1 MKKWKH
7 RTNEDLALRLAILL
21 SVGLLIASCSGSDPG
36 AQVPNAETT
45 DRNSPASEMENLE
58 DPPGSP
64 LASIGPSVTEESQTK
79 ATPGPQIED
88 AGDASV
94 FNTKYRL
101 NAMLDYDQHHLSVAE
116 QILYTNPSQETLDDL
131 LLIVEPSRYPDVFH
145 LKSITVDGQ
154 AVDYVRE
161 IGQILVNLD
170 SPLSPA
176 GNIEIRLDFELN
188 LPSPDSDYYG
198 RPVPFGY
205 SSRQTNLVDWYPF
218 LPPYVDGEG
227 WLAHQAGFFGE
238 HLVYEVAD
246 FDVSI
251 QIENTNQDLQIA
263 ASAPAEKEGNIYRYK
278 HYAARNFA
286 WSVSHMYEV
295 ETEQVGDVTVVG
307 YAFPMHSSAG
317 EMALRTTVQSLKL
330 FEDLFG
336 PYPHKTLSV
345 VEADFLDGMEYDG
358 LYFLSNG
365 FYNLYTGYQ
374 GEYLVAIAA
383 HETAHQWFYGLVGND
398 QALEPWLDEALCTY
412 SERLYYEHLAP
423 DALDWWYRYR
433 VQYYQPRGWVNGSI
447 YNPEG
452 YRAYRDAV
460 YLNGAMFLEDLRT
473 LIGDEPFFRFI
484 REYVARYSQKLV
496 SEDDF
501 FNLIE
506 AYSDEDLS
514 PLIEKYFEN
523 RR

>member
-1 MKKWKH
+1 MTLKI
-7 RTNEDLALRLAILL
+7 RLAVLL
-21 SVGLLIASCSGSDPG
+21 ASVLLLASCSGSDPG
-36 AQVPNAETT
+36 AHVPEAKMTE
-45 DRNSPASEMENLE
+45 RSMPASEMENSE
-58 DPPGSP
+58 APPGSA
-64 LASIGPSVTEESQTK
+64 LETIGPPATEESQTK
-79 ATPGPQIED
+79 ATTGPQIQD
-88 AGDASV
+88 TASASV

-101 NAMLDYDQHHLSVAE
+101 NAILDYDRHHVSVEE
-116 QILYTNPSQETLDDL
+116 QIHYTNPSQETLDNL

-161 IGQILVNLD
+161 IGQILIDLS
-170 SPLSPA
+170 SPLTPY
-176 GNIEIRLDFELN
+176 GNIEIYLDFELN

-205 SSRQTNLVDWYPF
+205 SPRQTNLVDWYPF

-251 QIENTNQDLQIA
+251 QIENTNQALQIA
-263 ASAPAEKEGNIYRYK
+263 ASAPAEKEGNTYHYK
-278 HYAARNFA
+278 HYTARNFA

-295 ETEQVGDVTVVG
+295 KTEQVGDVIVIG

-317 EMALRTTVQSLKL
+317 EMALRTTVESLKL
-330 FEDLFG
+330 YEDLFG

-412 SERLYYEHLAP
+412 SERLYYENLAP

-433 VQYYQPRGWVNGSI
+433 VRYYNPRGWVDGSI

-460 YLNGAMFLEDLRT
+460 YLNGALFLEDLRT
-473 LIGDEPFFRFI
+473 LIGDESFFRFI
-484 REYVARYSQKLV
+484 RAYVSQHSQKLA

-506 AYSDEDLS
+506 EYTDQDLS
-514 PLIEKYFEN
+514 LLIETYFEN
-523 RR
+523 RP